1 MNLEEVARLA
11 GVSRS
16 TVSRVVNGDRRVSA
30 AARARVQEVIR
41 THHYHPNA
49 AARSLASRRTRIL
62 GLLIP
67 QPVGS
72 IVSDP
77 FFPRLIQGVAEACN
91 AADQTLSLVM
101 DTSTDR
107 TAAARLYRR
116 VVRGRHL
123 DGVVIASSVV
133 DDPTVAQLKEDRFP
147 SVLVGRD
154 PRQELS
160 FVDVYD
166 REAAQGAVAHLLA
179 HGRRRI
185 GMINGP
191 PNMIAAIDRAAGYE
205 AAHREAGVRP
215 DPTLTA
221 EGDFTRRG
229 GYRAMQTLLGHPP

>member
-1 MNLEEVARLA
+1 MKIEEVARLA

-16 TVSRVVNGDRRVSA
+16 TASRVVNGDPRVKPA
-30 AARARVQEVIR
+30 TRARVQEVIR

-49 AARSLASRRTRIL
+49 AARSLASRRTRIV

-67 QPVGS
+67 QPAGS

-91 AADQTLSLVM
+91 AADQNVSLLM
-101 DTSTDR
+101 DTSEDR
-107 TAAARLYRR
+107 TAAERLYRR

-123 DGVVIASSVV
+123 DGVVVSSNVV
-133 DDPTVAQLKEDRFP
+133 DDPVVAQLKEDRFP
-147 SVLVGRD
+147 CVLVGRD
-154 PRQELS
+154 PRAKMS

-179 HGRRRI
+179 HGYRRI
-185 GMINGP
+185 GMISGP
-191 PNMIAAIDRAAGYE
+191 DNMIASIDRAAGYL
-205 AAHREAGVRP
+205 AAHQEAGIEP
-215 DPTLTA
+215 DPALTA
-221 EGDFTRRG
+221 QGDFTRRG